1 MRRCIASLIGL
12 MLVSGW
18 ACASTKLPTH
28 GAADFFVDTR
38 GAKLADVLRDM
49 GANYQLPVTVSPS
62 INDSFIGHL
71 DAKSPEQA
79 LERLAQLYPL
89 AWYYDGQI
97 LHVYRANEMGS
108 QLLTPAY
115 LSPQTLIDQLQS
127 TGMLDSRYCRA
138 RAVPTSNAL
147 EVQGVPVCLERVT
160 RLSQGLDQQKLN
172 LERNQEGIE
181 LFALKYASAADTEYT
196 YRGQQVVVPGIVS
209 VLKDMA
215 QGQAMPLAQ
224 KDGEPFSGD
233 RVQPMFSADPR
244 QNAVLVRDRKFNL
257 GLYPALIAQL
267 DQKPKLVEISVAIID
282 VNSQDLGALGVDW
295 SGSANLGGAG
305 VSFNTG
311 SELGAGNFSTVI
323 SNTGNFMVRLSALEQ
338 NAKARVLSRPSVV
351 TLNNMQAVLDRNITF
366 YTKLVAENV
375 AKLES
380 ISAGSLLRVTPRVVG
395 EEDRQE
401 IMLTLIIQDGR
412 QTSPIS
418 QAEPLP
424 QTLNSEISTHA
435 LLKAGQA
442 LLLGGFVQEEE
453 SESVRKIP
461 LLGDIPL
468 LGRLFQTT
476 QNSTRQTVRLFLIK
490 ADPWHQPG

>member
-1 MRRCIASLIGL
+1 MKRLSATLIGL
-12 MLVSGW
+12 MLASGW
-18 ACASTKLPTH
+18 ACATTKMPTR
-28 GAADFFVDTR
+28 GAADFFLDTR

-49 GANYQLPVTVSPS
+49 GANYRLPVIVSPA
-62 INDSFIGHL
+62 ITDSFIGHL

-79 LERLAQLYPL
+79 LEQLAQLYPL
-89 AWYYDGQI
+89 AWYYDGQT
-97 LHVYRANEMGS
+97 LHVYRSNEVGS

-115 LSPQTLIDQLQS
+115 LSPQTLIDQLRS
-127 TGMLDSRYCRA
+127 TGVLDPGYCRV

-147 EVQGVPVCLERVT
+147 EVQGVPVCLERVA

-172 LERNQEGIE
+172 LERNQDGIE
-181 LFALKYASAADTEYT
+181 LFTLKYASAADSEYT
-196 YRGQQVVVPGIVS
+196 YRGQQIVVPGIVS
-209 VLKDMA
+209 VLKNIA
-215 QGQAMPLAQ
+215 QGQALPLIH
-224 KDGEPFSGD
+224 KDGELSSGD
-233 RVQPMFSADPR
+233 RVQPSFSADSR
-244 QNAVLVRDRKFNL
+244 QNAVLVRDRRLNL

-282 VNSQDLGALGVDW
+282 VNSQDLGSLGVDW

-305 VSFNTG
+305 ISFNTG

-380 ISAGSLLRVTPRVVG
+380 ISAGSLLRVTPRVIG
-395 EEDRQE
+395 EADQQE

-442 LLLGGFVQEEE
+442 LLLGGFVQDEE

-468 LGRLFQTT
+468 LGRLFQTAQKT
-476 QNSTRQTVRLFLIK
+476 QRQTVRLFLIK